1 MLMGEW
7 AHRRSVSERNP
18 EERPQE
24 TLRRISIRWKV
35 LQVLGAVLIAMG
47 FFVDWP
53 PPTDPDLPDTSSF
66 LIILGGLLGA
76 AGFFVAFR
84 HE

>member
-1 MLMGEW
+1 M
-7 AHRRSVSERNP
+7 ERKP
-18 EERPQE
+18 EEGSRE
-24 TLRRISIRWKV
+24 TVRGISIRWKI

-47 FFVDWP
+47 LFIDWP
-53 PPTDPDLPDTSSF
+53 PPTESNLPDTSSF
-66 LIILGGLLGA
+66 LIILGGLVGA